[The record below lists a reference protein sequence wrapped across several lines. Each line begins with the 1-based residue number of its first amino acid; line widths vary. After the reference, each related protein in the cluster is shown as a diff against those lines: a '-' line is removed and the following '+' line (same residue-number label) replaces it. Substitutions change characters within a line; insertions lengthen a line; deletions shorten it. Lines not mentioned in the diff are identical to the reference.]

1 MARPRVGARMR
12 AVVEYVA
19 RHPGCYKIDAAEATG
34 QRIAGYNAVDRAIQA
49 GLIRCYGR
57 IGRGFALWPSRLE
70 DLLP

>member
-12 AVVEYVA
+12 AVVDFVA
-19 RHPGCYKIDAAEATG
+19 RHPGCYKIDAANATG

-49 GLIRCYGR
+49 GLIRCYR

-70 DLLP
+70 DMEP